1 MIEPIPFE
9 ATDWASLDTPCFV
22 FDEPELRENY
32 CDFDRA
38 VKAAWSPLARVAYSI
53 KTNPL
58 PWVLG
63 VARTAGCMAEAVSGE
78 ELAVALECGFECTRS
93 FNRAFQR
100 ILGMSPSQFR
110 KQSR

>member
-38 VKAAWSPLARVAYSI
+38 VKAAWSPLARVAY
-53 KTNPL
+53 
-58 PWVLG
+58 
-63 VARTAGCMAEAVSGE
+63 
-78 ELAVALECGFECTRS
+78 
-93 FNRAFQR
+93 
-100 ILGMSPSQFR
+100 
-110 KQSR
+110 